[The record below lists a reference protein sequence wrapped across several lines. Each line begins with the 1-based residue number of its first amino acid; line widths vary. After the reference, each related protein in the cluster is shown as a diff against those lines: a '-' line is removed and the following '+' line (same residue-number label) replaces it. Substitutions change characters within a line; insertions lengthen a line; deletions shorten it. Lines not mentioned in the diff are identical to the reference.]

1 MNLPQQS
8 IEQILGSSA
17 VNREF
22 GEKIK
27 ELDRRLK
34 MNGMSYLGYESM
46 TDRQQEILTQGL
58 FLEPESAIGL
68 DEYVKTAVDNCGCE
82 DVKEDLHHH
91 SPVLMREIETE
102 KEKLPDLKIKIGESL
117 GGLDQ
122 TIDLLLEQILQ
133 EQEQEQDP
141 ELLAKKAL
149 ASLEVYIIRNIF
161 KQKTM
166 NDGPEA
172 KAKTQGSPKS
182 TRGGRHVRGE
192 VDGDLEAVG
201 AFYKKHGL
209 KLGDWDGYK
218 ISGSYPAL
226 QLTATKDIEFELP
239 ARGGKT
245 VKYLVPKGTVTPYIN
260 ATAASTGKTFKTKE
274 LSPDGFGLAGKTFN
288 SKQDL
293 IKATAASVDERYG
306 DRPEIAIPLKA
317 ILKDAEIAKGA
328 MIDLSDALVFG
339 TSDLAT
345 ISKDYGEILAAI
357 WSFDN
362 LDFERVEF
370 PVASNHKLID
380 FYGLRKAKSGKG
392 FDETPV
398 SVKSGPTGGKV
409 NIKNIVDALERQN
422 LEVDLNAQYAK
433 DVFETAGLEM
443 KDQMVRLHQLMS
455 NGKGTKII
463 QNLSKI
469 TKIPVGTKK
478 DGLKNDYSDGMNQNN
493 LTAWAEEAF
502 KNGTLVDLID
512 KKWYSTLTIG
522 RLTKDDVRKRVF
534 VSGQDPVRSI
544 ISPLG
549 ENIKLMLNDD
559 PKMKASLTSLARQ
572 VILLQ
577 TKVDVKKAK
586 MTFRTD
592 KFSEAE
598 FKFGWGGYSAGNKLG
613 FAMDFKK

>member
-34 MNGMSYLGYESM
+34 MNGMSYPGYESM

-58 FLEPESAIGL
+58 FLEPESAI
-68 DEYVKTAVDNCGCE
+68 DIERYVITAVDNCGCE
-82 DVKEDLHHH
+82 DVKEDLYHH
-91 SPVLMREIETE
+91 SPVLMKEIDTE
-102 KEKLPDLKIKIGESL
+102 KEKLPNLKIKIGESL

-122 TIDLLLEQILQ
+122 AIDLLLEQILREQ

-141 ELLAKKAL
+141 ELLAKQART
-149 ASLEVYIIRNIF
+149 SLEIYIIRYLF
-161 KQKTM
+161 KQSKLSG
-166 NDGPEA
+166 DGAGAP
-172 KAKTQGSPKS
+172 AKTQGSERS
-182 TRGGRHVRGE
+182 TRGGRHVRGM
-192 VDGDLEAVG
+192 VDGDLKAVA

-209 KLGDWDGYK
+209 KLDDWDGYK
-218 ISGSYPAL
+218 LTGSYPEY
-226 QLTATKDIEFELP
+226 QLTAIKDIEFELP
-239 ARGGKT
+239 AKGGKT
-245 VKYLVPKGTVTPYIN
+245 VKYLVPKGTVTPYVN

-306 DRPEIAIPLKA
+306 DKPEVAVPLKA
-317 ILKDAEIAKGA
+317 ILQDAAIAKGA
-328 MIDLSDALVFG
+328 MIDLSDGLVFG

-380 FYGLRKAKSGKG
+380 FYGLRSALEGGG

-398 SVKSGPTGGKV
+398 SVKSGDTGGKV
-409 NIKNIVDALERQN
+409 NIKNIIDALERQD
-422 LEVDLNAQYAK
+422 LEVDMNAQYAK
-433 DVFETAGLEM
+433 EVFESAKLPM
-443 KDQMVRLHQLMS
+443 KRQMVKLHQLV
-455 NGKGTKII
+455 NDGKGTKII

-469 TKIPVGTKK
+469 TKIPVESMDK
-478 DGLKNDYSDGMNQNN
+478 DN

-512 KKWYSTLTIG
+512 KKWYSTLTRG
-522 RLTKDDVRKRVF
+522 KLTKKSIRKRAF
-534 VSGQDPVRSI
+534 VDGQDPVRSI
-544 ISPLG
+544 ISPLA
-549 ENIKLMLNDD
+549 ENIYPILNED

-577 TKVDVKKAK
+577 TNVNVRKAK
-586 MTFRTD
+586 MTFRAD

-598 FKFGWGGYSAGNKLG
+598 FEFDWAGYSGGNKLG
-613 FAMDFKK
+613 FKMDFKK

>member
-34 MNGMSYLGYESM
+34 MNGMSYPGYESM

-58 FLEPESAIGL
+58 FLEPESAI
-68 DEYVKTAVDNCGCE
+68 DIERYVITAVDNCGCE
-82 DVKEDLHHH
+82 DVKEDLYHH
-91 SPVLMREIETE
+91 SPVLMKEIDTE
-102 KEKLPDLKIKIGESL
+102 KEKLPNLKIKIGESL

-122 TIDLLLEQILQ
+122 AIDLLLEQILR
-133 EQEQEQDP
+133 EQEQDP
-141 ELLAKKAL
+141 ELLAKQART
-149 ASLEVYIIRNIF
+149 SLEIYIIRYLF
-161 KQKTM
+161 KQSKLSG
-166 NDGPEA
+166 DGAGAP
-172 KAKTQGSPKS
+172 AKTQGSERS
-182 TRGGRHVRGE
+182 TRGGRHVRGM
-192 VDGDLEAVG
+192 VDGDLKAVA

-209 KLGDWDGYK
+209 KLDDWDGYK
-218 ISGSYPAL
+218 LTGSYPEY
-226 QLTATKDIEFELP
+226 QLTAIKDIEFELP
-239 ARGGKT
+239 AKGGKT
-245 VKYLVPKGTVTPYIN
+245 VKYLVPKGTVTPYVN

-306 DRPEIAIPLKA
+306 DKPEVAVPLKA
-317 ILKDAEIAKGA
+317 ILQDAAIAKGA
-328 MIDLSDALVFG
+328 MIDLSDGLVFG
-339 TSDLAT
+339 TSDLST

-380 FYGLRKAKSGKG
+380 FYGLRSALEGGG

-398 SVKSGPTGGKV
+398 SVKSGDTGGKV
-409 NIKNIVDALERQN
+409 NIKNIIDALERQD
-422 LEVDLNAQYAK
+422 LEVDMNAQYAK
-433 DVFETAGLEM
+433 EVFESAKLPM
-443 KDQMVRLHQLMS
+443 KRQMVKLHQLV
-455 NGKGTKII
+455 NDGKGTKII

-469 TKIPVGTKK
+469 TKIPVESMDK
-478 DGLKNDYSDGMNQNN
+478 DN

-512 KKWYSTLTIG
+512 KKWYSTLTRG
-522 RLTKDDVRKRVF
+522 KLTKKSIRKRAF
-534 VSGQDPVRSI
+534 VDGQDPVRSI
-544 ISPLG
+544 ISPLA
-549 ENIKLMLNDD
+549 ENIYPILNED

-577 TKVDVKKAK
+577 TNVNVRKAK
-586 MTFRTD
+586 MTFRAD

-598 FKFGWGGYSAGNKLG
+598 FEFDWAGYSGGNKLG
-613 FAMDFKK
+613 FKMDFKK

>member
-1 MNLPQQS
+1 MDLSQQA
-8 IEQILGSSA
+8 IDQILGNAA
-17 VNREF
+17 VGHEF

-27 ELDRRLK
+27 ELDRRLG
-34 MNGMSYLGYESM
+34 MNGMSYSGYDGL
-46 TDRQQEILTQGL
+46 TDRQQEIFSQGL
-58 FLEPESAIGL
+58 FLEPESAMDL
-68 DEYVKTAVDNCGCE
+68 REYVMSAVDSCWCP
-82 DVKEDLHHH
+82 DVVEDLHHH
-91 SPVLMREIETE
+91 SPMLMREIEAE
-102 KEKLPDLKIKIGESL
+102 QEKLPDMTVRIGEGIS
-117 GGLDQ
+117 GLDQ
-122 TIDLLLEQILQ
+122 AIDLLLEQILQ
-133 EQEQEQDP
+133 EQEQEQADYSTMSKAQLIAKAEELGLTLSRSASKAAIIAVLQDP
-141 ELLAKKAL
+141 ELIAKKLAKQAL
-149 ASLEVYIIRNIF
+149 TSLEVYIIMKLF
-161 KQKTM
+161 KQKSM
-166 NDGPEA
+166 NDGPDA

-182 TRGGRHVRGE
+182 TRGGRHIRAE
-192 VDGDLEAVG
+192 VDGDLEAVK

-218 ISGSYPAL
+218 ISGTYPPL
-226 QLTATKDIEFELP
+226 QLTATKDIKFELP
-239 ARGGKT
+239 ASGGKT
-245 VKYLVPKGTVTPYIN
+245 RKYLVPKGTVTPYIN
-260 ATAASTGKTFKTKE
+260 ATTAATGKTFKTKE

-288 SKQDL
+288 SKQAL

-306 DRPEIAIPLKA
+306 DKPEVAVPLKA
-317 ILKDAEIAKGA
+317 ILQDAAIAKGA

-380 FYGLRKAKSGKG
+380 FYGLRKAKGGRG

-409 NIKNIVDALERQN
+409 NIKNIVDALKRQN

-443 KDQMVRLHQLMS
+443 KGQMVRLHQLM
-455 NGKGTKII
+455 NDGKGTKMIK
-463 QNLSKI
+463 NLSTI

-512 KKWYSTLTIG
+512 KKWYNTFTIG
-522 RLTKDDVRKRVF
+522 KLTKEDVRKRV
-534 VSGQDPVRSI
+534 
-544 ISPLG
+544 
-549 ENIKLMLNDD
+549 
-559 PKMKASLTSLARQ
+559 
-572 VILLQ
+572 
-577 TKVDVKKAK
+577 
-586 MTFRTD
+586 
-592 KFSEAE
+592 
-598 FKFGWGGYSAGNKLG
+598 
-613 FAMDFKK
+613 

>member
-34 MNGMSYLGYESM
+34 MNGMSYPGYESM

-58 FLEPESAIGL
+58 FLEPESAI
-68 DEYVKTAVDNCGCE
+68 DIERYVITAVDNCGCE
-82 DVKEDLHHH
+82 DVKEDLYHH
-91 SPVLMREIETE
+91 SPVLMKEIDTE
-102 KEKLPDLKIKIGESL
+102 KEKLPNLKIKIGESL

-122 TIDLLLEQILQ
+122 AIDLLLEQILREQ

-141 ELLAKKAL
+141 ELLAKQART
-149 ASLEVYIIRNIF
+149 SLEIYIIRYLF
-161 KQKTM
+161 KQSKLSG
-166 NDGPEA
+166 DGAGAP
-172 KAKTQGSPKS
+172 AKTQGSERS
-182 TRGGRHVRGE
+182 TRGGRHVRGM
-192 VDGDLEAVG
+192 VDGDLKAVA

-209 KLGDWDGYK
+209 KLDDWDGYK
-218 ISGSYPAL
+218 LTGSYPEY
-226 QLTATKDIEFELP
+226 QLTAIKDIEFELP
-239 ARGGKT
+239 AKGGKT
-245 VKYLVPKGTVTPYIN
+245 VKYLVPKGTVTPYVN

-306 DRPEIAIPLKA
+306 DKPEVAVPLKA
-317 ILKDAEIAKGA
+317 ILQDAAIAKGA
-328 MIDLSDALVFG
+328 MIDLSDGLVFG

-380 FYGLRKAKSGKG
+380 FYGLRSALEGGG

-398 SVKSGPTGGKV
+398 SVKSGDTGGKV
-409 NIKNIVDALERQN
+409 NIKNIIDALERQD
-422 LEVDLNAQYAK
+422 LEVDMNAQYAK
-433 DVFETAGLEM
+433 EVFESAKLPM
-443 KDQMVRLHQLMS
+443 KRQMVKLHQLV
-455 NGKGTKII
+455 NDGKGTKII

-469 TKIPVGTKK
+469 TKIPVESM
-478 DGLKNDYSDGMNQNN
+478 DRDN

-512 KKWYSTLTIG
+512 KKWYSTLTRG
-522 RLTKDDVRKRVF
+522 KLTKKSIRKRAF
-534 VSGQDPVRSI
+534 VDGQDPVRSI
-544 ISPLG
+544 ISPLA
-549 ENIKLMLNDD
+549 ENIYPILNED

-577 TKVDVKKAK
+577 TNVNVRKAK
-586 MTFRTD
+586 MTFRAD

-598 FKFGWGGYSAGNKLG
+598 FEFDWAGYSGGNKLG
-613 FAMDFKK
+613 FKMDFKK

>member
-34 MNGMSYLGYESM
+34 MNGMSYPGYESM

-58 FLEPESAIGL
+58 FLEPESAI
-68 DEYVKTAVDNCGCE
+68 DIERYVITAVDNCGCE
-82 DVKEDLHHH
+82 DVKEDLYHH
-91 SPVLMREIETE
+91 SPVLMKEIDTE
-102 KEKLPDLKIKIGESL
+102 KEKLPNLKIKIGESL

-122 TIDLLLEQILQ
+122 AIDLLLEQILR
-133 EQEQEQDP
+133 EQEQDP
-141 ELLAKKAL
+141 ELLAKQART
-149 ASLEVYIIRNIF
+149 SLEIYIIRYLF
-161 KQKTM
+161 KQSKLSG
-166 NDGPEA
+166 DGAGAP
-172 KAKTQGSPKS
+172 AKTQGSERS
-182 TRGGRHVRGE
+182 TRGGRHVRGM
-192 VDGDLEAVG
+192 VDGDLKAVA

-209 KLGDWDGYK
+209 KLDDWDGYK
-218 ISGSYPAL
+218 LTGSYPEY
-226 QLTATKDIEFELP
+226 QLTAIKDIEFELP
-239 ARGGKT
+239 AKGGKT
-245 VKYLVPKGTVTPYIN
+245 VKYLVPKGTVTPYVN

-306 DRPEIAIPLKA
+306 DKPEVAVPLKA
-317 ILKDAEIAKGA
+317 ILQDAAIAKGA
-328 MIDLSDALVFG
+328 MIDLSDGLVFG

-380 FYGLRKAKSGKG
+380 FYGLRSALEGGG

-398 SVKSGPTGGKV
+398 SVKSGDTGGKV
-409 NIKNIVDALERQN
+409 NIKNIIDALERQD
-422 LEVDLNAQYAK
+422 LEVDMNAQYAK
-433 DVFETAGLEM
+433 EVFESAKLRM
-443 KDQMVRLHQLMS
+443 KGQMIKLHQLV
-455 NGKGTKII
+455 NDGNGTKII

-469 TKIPVGTKK
+469 TKIPVESMDK
-478 DGLKNDYSDGMNQNN
+478 DN

-512 KKWYSTLTIG
+512 KKWYSTLTRG
-522 RLTKDDVRKRVF
+522 KLTKKSIRKRAF
-534 VSGQDPVRSI
+534 VDGQDPVRSI
-544 ISPLG
+544 ISPLA
-549 ENIKLMLNDD
+549 ENIYPILNDD

-577 TKVDVKKAK
+577 TNVNVKKAK
-586 MTFRTD
+586 MTFRAD

-598 FKFGWGGYSAGNKLG
+598 FEFDWAGYSGGNKLG
-613 FAMDFKK
+613 FKMDFKK

>member
-34 MNGMSYLGYESM
+34 MNGMSYPGYESM

-58 FLEPESAIGL
+58 FLEPESAI
-68 DEYVKTAVDNCGCE
+68 DIERYVITAVDNCGCE
-82 DVKEDLHHH
+82 DVKEDLYHH
-91 SPVLMREIETE
+91 SPVLMKEIDTE
-102 KEKLPDLKIKIGESL
+102 KEKLPNLKIKIGESL

-122 TIDLLLEQILQ
+122 AIDLLLEQILR
-133 EQEQEQDP
+133 EQEQDP
-141 ELLAKKAL
+141 ELLAKQART
-149 ASLEVYIIRNIF
+149 SLEIYIIRYFF
-161 KQKTM
+161 KQSKLSG
-166 NDGPEA
+166 DGAGAP
-172 KAKTQGSPKS
+172 AKTQGSERS
-182 TRGGRHVRGE
+182 TRGGRHVRGM
-192 VDGDLEAVG
+192 VDGDLKAVA

-209 KLGDWDGYK
+209 KLDDWDGYK
-218 ISGSYPAL
+218 LTGSYPEY
-226 QLTATKDIEFELP
+226 QLTAIKDIEFELP
-239 ARGGKT
+239 AKGGKT
-245 VKYLVPKGTVTPYIN
+245 VKYLVPKGTVTPYVN

-306 DRPEIAIPLKA
+306 DKPEVAVPLKA
-317 ILKDAEIAKGA
+317 ILQDAAIAKGA
-328 MIDLSDALVFG
+328 MIDLSDGLVFG

-380 FYGLRKAKSGKG
+380 FYGLRSALEGGG

-398 SVKSGPTGGKV
+398 SVKSGDTGGKV
-409 NIKNIVDALERQN
+409 NIKNIIDALERQD
-422 LEVDLNAQYAK
+422 LEVDMNAQYAK
-433 DVFETAGLEM
+433 EVFESAKLPM
-443 KDQMVRLHQLMS
+443 KRQMVKLHQLV
-455 NGKGTKII
+455 NDGKGTKII

-469 TKIPVGTKK
+469 TKIPVESMDK
-478 DGLKNDYSDGMNQNN
+478 DN

-512 KKWYSTLTIG
+512 KKWYSTLTRG
-522 RLTKDDVRKRVF
+522 KLTKKSIRKRAF
-534 VSGQDPVRSI
+534 VDGQDPVRSI
-544 ISPLG
+544 ISPLA
-549 ENIKLMLNDD
+549 ENIYPILNED

-577 TKVDVKKAK
+577 TNVNVRKAK
-586 MTFRTD
+586 MTFRAD

-598 FKFGWGGYSAGNKLG
+598 FEFDWAGYSGGNKLG
-613 FAMDFKK
+613 FKMDFKK

>member
-34 MNGMSYLGYESM
+34 MNGMSYPGYESM

-58 FLEPESAIGL
+58 FLEPESAI
-68 DEYVKTAVDNCGCE
+68 DIERYVITAVDNCGCE
-82 DVKEDLHHH
+82 DVKEDLYHH
-91 SPVLMREIETE
+91 SPVLMKEIDTE
-102 KEKLPDLKIKIGESL
+102 KEKLPNLKIKIGESL

-122 TIDLLLEQILQ
+122 AIDLLLEQILR
-133 EQEQEQDP
+133 EQEQDP
-141 ELLAKKAL
+141 ELLAKQART
-149 ASLEVYIIRNIF
+149 SLEIYIIRYLF
-161 KQKTM
+161 KQSKLSG
-166 NDGPEA
+166 DGAGAP
-172 KAKTQGSPKS
+172 AKTQGSERS
-182 TRGGRHVRGE
+182 TRGGRHVRGM
-192 VDGDLEAVG
+192 VDGDLKAVA

-209 KLGDWDGYK
+209 KLDDWDGYK
-218 ISGSYPAL
+218 LTGSYPEY
-226 QLTATKDIEFELP
+226 QLTAIKDIEFELP
-239 ARGGKT
+239 AKGGKT
-245 VKYLVPKGTVTPYIN
+245 VKYLVPKGTVTPYVN

-306 DRPEIAIPLKA
+306 DKPEVAVPLKA
-317 ILKDAEIAKGA
+317 ILQDAAIAKGA
-328 MIDLSDALVFG
+328 MIDLSDGLVFG

-380 FYGLRKAKSGKG
+380 FYGLRSALEGGG

-398 SVKSGPTGGKV
+398 SVKSGDTGGKV
-409 NIKNIVDALERQN
+409 NIKNIIDALERQD
-422 LEVDLNAQYAK
+422 LEVDMNAQYAK
-433 DVFETAGLEM
+433 EVFESAKLPM
-443 KDQMVRLHQLMS
+443 KRQMVKLHQLV
-455 NGKGTKII
+455 NDGKGTKII

-469 TKIPVGTKK
+469 TKIPVESMDK
-478 DGLKNDYSDGMNQNN
+478 DN

-512 KKWYSTLTIG
+512 KKWYSTLTRG
-522 RLTKDDVRKRVF
+522 KLTKKSIRKRAF
-534 VSGQDPVRSI
+534 VDGQDPVRSI
-544 ISPLG
+544 ISPLA
-549 ENIKLMLNDD
+549 ENIYPILNED

-577 TKVDVKKAK
+577 TNVNVRKAK
-586 MTFRTD
+586 MTFRAD

-598 FKFGWGGYSAGNKLG
+598 FEFDWAGYSGGNKLG
-613 FAMDFKK
+613 FKMDFKK

>member
-34 MNGMSYLGYESM
+34 MNGMSYPGYESM

-58 FLEPESAIGL
+58 FLEPESAIGM

-102 KEKLPDLKIKIGESL
+102 KEKLPNLKIKIGESL

-122 TIDLLLEQILQ
+122 AIDLLLEQILQ
-133 EQEQEQDP
+133 EQEQDP
-141 ELLAKKAL
+141 ELIAKQAL
-149 ASLEVYIIRNIF
+149 GSLEMYIIRKLF

-166 NDGPEA
+166 NDGQGA
-172 KAKTQGSPKS
+172 KAKTQGSPKA

-192 VDGDLEAVG
+192 VDGDLNAVE

-218 ISGSYPAL
+218 ISGSYPPL

-306 DRPEIAIPLKA
+306 NKPEIAVPLKA
-317 ILKDAEIAKGA
+317 ILQDAAVAKGA
-328 MIDLSDALVFG
+328 MIDLSDGLVFG

-380 FYGLRKAKSGKG
+380 FYGLRKALGGGG

-398 SVKSGPTGGKV
+398 SVKSGKTGGKV
-409 NIKNIVDALERQN
+409 NIKNIIDALERQN
-422 LEVDLNAQYAK
+422 LEVDMNAQYAK
-433 DVFETAGLEM
+433 EIFESAKLRM
-443 KDQMVRLHQLMS
+443 KEQMVKLHQIV
-455 NGKGTKII
+455 NAPGGTKII

-469 TKIPVGTKK
+469 TKIPVEEMDK
-478 DGLKNDYSDGMNQNN
+478 YN
-493 LTAWAEEAF
+493 LTAWAEKAF

-512 KKWYSTLTIG
+512 KKWYNTLTRG
-522 RLTKDDVRKRVF
+522 RLTKNDVRERVF
-534 VSGQDPVRSI
+534 VDGQDPVRSI
-544 ISPLG
+544 ISPLA
-549 ENIKLMLNDD
+549 ENIYPILNDD

-577 TKVDVKKAK
+577 TNVNVKKAK
-586 MTFRTD
+586 MTFRAD

-598 FKFGWGGYSAGNKLG
+598 FEFDWAGYSGGNKLG